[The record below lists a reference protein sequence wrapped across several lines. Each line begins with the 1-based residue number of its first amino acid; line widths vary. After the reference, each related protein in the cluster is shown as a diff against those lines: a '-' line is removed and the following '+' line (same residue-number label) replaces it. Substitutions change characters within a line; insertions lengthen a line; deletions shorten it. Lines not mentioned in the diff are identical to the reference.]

1 MSEQLNGRATY
12 NKSLFSCSS
21 GSKVRI
27 TKVSIEKS
35 LLFKLLNL
43 GLRLNREISVIHR
56 ASNGNM
62 VIAVGESRMAIDSQ
76 LTRRMLVQAI

>member
-1 MSEQLNGRATY
+1 M
-12 NKSLFSCSS
+12 
-21 GSKVRI
+21 RI

-35 LLFKLLNL
+35 LLFKLFNL

-62 VIAVGESRMAIDSQ
+62 VIAIGESRMAIDNQ
-76 LTRRMLVQAI
+76 LTRRMLVQAV